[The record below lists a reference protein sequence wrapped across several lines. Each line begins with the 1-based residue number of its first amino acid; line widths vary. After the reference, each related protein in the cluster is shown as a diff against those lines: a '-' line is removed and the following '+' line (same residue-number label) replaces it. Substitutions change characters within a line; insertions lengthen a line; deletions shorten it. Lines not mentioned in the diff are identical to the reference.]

1 MRGKDTIMTLAL
13 ALLAMT
19 IVLVFSAT
27 VFGAM
32 RGAIPQRA
40 SEHDRPHAP
49 NRF

>member
-1 MRGKDTIMTLAL
+1 MTLAL

-40 SEHDRPHAP
+40 SEHDRLHAP
-49 NRF
+49 TRF